1 MLIFFSC
8 NFYRNYQHAQQA
20 YLACLS
26 LAIADRDEVHGR
38 GAQDTRDVRAGFHFL
53 QGRACLAIFDR
64 LALALLVVFCRL

>member
-8 NFYRNYQHAQQA
+8 NLYRNYQHAQQT

-26 LAIADRDEVHGR
+26 LASADRDEVRGR
-38 GAQDTRDVRAGFHFL
+38 GAQDTRDVRGFHFL
-53 QGRACLAIFDR
+53 QGRASLAIFDR